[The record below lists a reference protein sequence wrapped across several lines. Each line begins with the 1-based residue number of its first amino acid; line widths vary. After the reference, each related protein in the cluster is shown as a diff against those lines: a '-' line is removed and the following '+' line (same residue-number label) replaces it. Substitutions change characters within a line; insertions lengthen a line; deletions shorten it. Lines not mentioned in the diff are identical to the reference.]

1 MLSDR
6 SYMRD
11 DDSGRRT
18 SVLTWILCAIA
29 AAFILQ
35 NVVTRLFRAGW
46 IIESLVAL
54 TPPDV
59 TSGHAW
65 LSVGETIARL
75 FTYGFIHNQDYLIH
89 VIAIGLAVYFLGRE
103 LLPLIGSRR
112 FVGLFFATL
121 AGGGVFWTA
130 VHWGHGGLLMGATPA
145 VMGLLA
151 VFALLLPDREITLL
165 LLFIPVTVKPKYVAL
180 VVLLFDLFG
189 CIFYELMGATAPI
202 ALAPSAH
209 LGGMAVGWLYWR
221 FFHDTTPWRSLS
233 GRPAIELPKWMKRT
247 PPGSPATPPQTVNL
261 ASREHLRAEVDR
273 ILDKINSQGFG
284 ALSPEEKR
292 LLDDAKDSLSRR

>member
-18 SVLTWILCAIA
+18 SALTWILCAIA

-35 NVVTRLFRAGW
+35 NVVTRLFRAGPL
-46 IIESLVAL
+46 IESLAAL
-54 TPPDV
+54 TPPDLA
-59 TSGHAW
+59 SGQGWISAA
-65 LSVGETIARL
+65 ETLVRL
-75 FTYGFIHNQDYLIH
+75 FTYGFIHNQEYLIH
-89 VIAIGLAVYFLGRE
+89 VIAIGLALYFLGRE

-112 FVGLFFATL
+112 LVGLFFATL
-121 AGGGVFWTA
+121 AGGGLFWTA
-130 VHWGHGGLLMGATPA
+130 VHWGHGGILMGATPA

-189 CIFYELMGATAPI
+189 CIFYELMGAVAPI

-221 FFHDTTPWRSLS
+221 FFHDTTPWRRLS

-247 PPGSPATPPQTVNL
+247 PPGSPTIPPQTVNV
-261 ASREHLRAEVDR
+261 ANREHLRAEVDR

-292 LLDDAKDSLSRR
+292 LLDDAKDLLSRR